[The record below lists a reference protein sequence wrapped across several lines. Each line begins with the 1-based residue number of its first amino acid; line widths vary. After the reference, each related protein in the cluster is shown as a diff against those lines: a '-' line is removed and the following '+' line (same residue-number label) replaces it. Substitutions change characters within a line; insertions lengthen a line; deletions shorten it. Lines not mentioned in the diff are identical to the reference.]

1 MCEAYASH
9 IIEASKAPTVEILP
23 REVEEAF
30 WIAWPNIVCHIE
42 DKTSSESDKK
52 VEWYVKVIIIWGVA
66 PVKGPAKGLGAQL
79 GNLNL
84 PQKEI

>member
-1 MCEAYASH
+1 MCEVYASH
-9 IIEASKAPTVEILP
+9 IVEVSKAPMVEILP
-23 REVEEAF
+23 REVKKAF
-30 WIAWPNIVCHIE
+30 WIAWPIIVCHIE
-42 DKTSSESDKK
+42 DKTSSKSDKK

-66 PVKGPAKGLGAQL
+66 PVKGPAKGPGAQL